1 MHLQTKSAQLS
12 LTDNSDTKLADRTA
26 SLQSALAS
34 TPAKEDPT
42 SSPKVKDRK
51 ASLEQT
57 TSPRNSTPDGIA
69 KVRQDLSE
77 AQRSRGVLET
87 KLQSVTEELKKLK
100 IQALLDRKRIGEL
113 TKEKAIL
120 TTGLRDRDEELKGKT
135 KLLEV
140 SYYSSVQRRCAL
152 TSPTQDVHDE
162 TVSLTLQ
169 LNMADEQA
177 QKLQRENKEL
187 VDRWMAR
194 MGQEADAM
202 NDKSKFS

>member
-1 MHLQTKSAQLS
+1 MPSWRDEYSSALQQRDRREKSNQAFYDQY
-12 LTDNSDTKLADRTA
+12 TKLADRTA

-34 TPAKEDPT
+34 PPAKEDPT
-42 SSPKVKDRK
+42 SSPKLKDRK
-51 ASLEQT
+51 ASLDQAT
-57 TSPRNSTPDGIA
+57 TRSTTPDAIA

-77 AQRSRGVLET
+77 AQRSRGLMET

-100 IQALLDRKRIGEL
+100 IQSSLDRKKIGEL
-113 TKEKAIL
+113 TREKAIL

-135 KLLEV
+135 KLLE
-140 SYYSSVQRRCAL
+140 
-152 TSPTQDVHDE
+152 DVHDE

>member
-1 MHLQTKSAQLS
+1 M
-12 LTDNSDTKLADRTA
+12 
-26 SLQSALAS
+26 
-34 TPAKEDPT
+34 
-42 SSPKVKDRK
+42 
-51 ASLEQT
+51 
-57 TSPRNSTPDGIA
+57 
-69 KVRQDLSE
+69 
-77 AQRSRGVLET
+77 ET

-100 IQALLDRKRIGEL
+100 IQSSLDRKRISEL

-140 SYYSSVQRRCAL
+140 GYYKSVQDDVPL
-152 TSPTQDVHDE
+152 MSPVQDVHDE

>member
-1 MHLQTKSAQLS
+1 MSALHQRDRKEKSNQTFYDQY
-12 LTDNSDTKLADRTA
+12 TKLADRTA
-26 SLQSALAS
+26 SLQQSALPS
-34 TPAKEDPT
+34 PPTKENPT
-42 SSPKVKDRK
+42 SSPKPKDNRK
-51 ASLEQT
+51 ASLEQAPPH
-57 TSPRNSTPDGIA
+57 SPTPDAIA

-77 AQRSRGVLET
+77 AQRSRGLMET

-100 IQALLDRKRIGEL
+100 IQCSLDRKRISEL
-113 TKEKAIL
+113 TREKAIL

-135 KLLEV
+135 KLLE
-140 SYYSSVQRRCAL
+140 
-152 TSPTQDVHDE
+152 DVHDE

-177 QKLQRENKEL
+177 EKLQRENKEL

>member
-1 MHLQTKSAQLS
+1 MHLQTKPAQLS

-26 SLQSALAS
+26 SLQSVSAS

-42 SSPKVKDRK
+42 SSPRLKDRK
-51 ASLEQT
+51 ASLEQVT
-57 TSPRNSTPDGIA
+57 TPRSTTPDAVA

-77 AQRSRGVLET
+77 AQRSRGLMET

-100 IQALLDRKRIGEL
+100 IQSSLDRKRISEL

-140 SYYSSVQRRCAL
+140 GYYKSVQR
-152 TSPTQDVHDE
+152 
-162 TVSLTLQ
+162 
-169 LNMADEQA
+169 
-177 QKLQRENKEL
+177 
-187 VDRWMAR
+187 
-194 MGQEADAM
+194 
-202 NDKSKFS
+202 

>member
-26 SLQSALAS
+26 SLQSALVS

-42 SSPKVKDRK
+42 SSPTLKDRK
-51 ASLEQT
+51 SALEQAAT
-57 TSPRNSTPDGIA
+57 PRSTTPDAIA

-77 AQRSRGVLET
+77 AQRSRGLMET

-100 IQALLDRKRIGEL
+100 IQSSLDRKRISEL

-140 SYYSSVQRRCAL
+140 GYYISV
-152 TSPTQDVHDE
+152 
-162 TVSLTLQ
+162 
-169 LNMADEQA
+169 
-177 QKLQRENKEL
+177 
-187 VDRWMAR
+187 
-194 MGQEADAM
+194 
-202 NDKSKFS
+202 

>member
-1 MHLQTKSAQLS
+1 MHLQIKSHQLS

-34 TPAKEDPT
+34 TPAKQDPT
-42 SSPKVKDRK
+42 SSPKPKDRK
-51 ASLEQT
+51 ASLEQAT
-57 TSPRNSTPDGIA
+57 PRSTTPDAIA

-77 AQRSRGVLET
+77 AQRSRGLMET

-100 IQALLDRKRIGEL
+100 IQSSLNSKKISEL

-140 SYYSSVQRRCAL
+140 GYC
-152 TSPTQDVHDE
+152 
-162 TVSLTLQ
+162 
-169 LNMADEQA
+169 
-177 QKLQRENKEL
+177 
-187 VDRWMAR
+187 
-194 MGQEADAM
+194 
-202 NDKSKFS
+202 KFVTR